1 MFWEI
6 SLAFLPIIPPGRDAA
21 SQTELHLPRRKH
33 RLVLMTFQGVFT
45 LAAPD
50 LRVQLLYLDL

>member
-1 MFWEI
+1 MFWET
-6 SLAFLPIIPPGRDAA
+6 SLAFLPIITPGREAA

-33 RLVLMTFQGVFT
+33 RLILMTSQGVFT

-50 LRVQLLYLDL
+50 LRVQVLYLDL